1 MCGAEE
7 AASAPRRA
15 KLVFA
20 VAQPRRCL
28 GDPDESPRQVA
39 YLCVGAVSKRLP
51 GTSELSRSLRRGLV
65 PRLAHVLLAGPPSAR
80 LSSHCAGQWWCGS
93 AAASARRHSG
103 RTGRWLWTA
112 CAGKHGGHL
121 LRVRRGRLSQNAA
134 EQLRWCLPC
143 CLRQCLQ
150 LGFAP
155 HSHAAQRLRSGH

>member
-1 MCGAEE
+1 MCAAEE

-15 KLVFA
+15 KLVLA

-65 PRLAHVLLAGPPSAR
+65 PRLAHVLSAGPPLAH
-80 LSSHCAGQWWCGS
+80 LSSHRARQWWCGS

-103 RTGRWLWTA
+103 RAGRWLWTA
-112 CAGKHGGHL
+112 CAGKQGGHL
-121 LRVRRGRLSQNAA
+121 LRVRRRRLSQNAA
-134 EQLRWCLPC
+134 KQFRWCLPC